1 MTDEDTNQ
9 QAPEQNAGDA
19 KVPDAGTHKVV
30 LQPIENEMKKS
41 YIDYS
46 MSVIVSRALPDA
58 RDGLKPVHR
67 RILYSMYDMSLNH
80 NKAHKKSAR
89 VVGECFVAGTRVLTE
104 KGLIPIEEVSIGE
117 RVFTQSGKS
126 QVTELYEMPERELVK
141 VTLENGIS
149 VTATSSQLFKVIN
162 REFKYEWKEAK
173 DLSPSDHLV
182 MRLDYP
188 DNIPYCK
195 LPDWQGNN
203 KKLNEDLAYIIGHF
217 LSDGHIERMRSDRS
231 NHKGVFNF
239 FSTSTGVIEHIR
251 DVLKKEF
258 NYESTILSQSTNPDE
273 FIPGQPVMHR
283 IRISDTELNDYLAES
298 FGIDGSWRAQ
308 SKRVPELFYRSP
320 KSVIGA
326 LLSGLIDGDG
336 SVHKNRNVV
345 NYSTISENLALD
357 VQLLMQQLGAVGK
370 RYTQDK
376 THETQL
382 VRGYVLKRNGPQIS
396 IEIEGRFVKVLSK
409 YVNLYNEIR
418 KERMERIIGSPIKTS
433 SFDRIPY
440 ASEAVFSNLSQH
452 HIGGGWFEDS
462 NGKKFRTG
470 ISYPSG
476 SKIRYSSD
484 IKTNA
489 LGRTQLV
496 EWGIKS
502 KLEMIGSELAPIVND
517 IVNNNIFFMQVGKI
531 EVAPPEPTYDLQ
543 VAGAHE
549 FIADGLVVHNCL
561 GKYHPHG
568 DTAVYDSMVRLAQ
581 DFSLRYTLI
590 EGQGNFGSVD
600 GDEAAA
606 MRYTECRMQER
617 AEDMLADLDKDTVE
631 WGDNFDA
638 SLKEP
643 LVIPSKLPNLII
655 NGSAGIA
662 VGMAT
667 NMPPHNL
674 SEVSDAI
681 VYLVDHPET
690 DVLDLMQFIKGP
702 DFPTGGTIY
711 GLSGIVEA
719 YQTGRGKIKVRAKTH
734 FEEVEHRKRII
745 VDEIPYQ
752 VNKSM
757 LVESIAELV
766 KDKKI
771 EGITDLRDE
780 SDRDGMRIVI
790 DLRKDVMEE
799 IILNQLFK
807 HTQMEVTFGIINLA
821 LVDNQPRVLTLK
833 EELEIFIEHRHNM
846 VVRRTKF
853 DLAQAR
859 KRDHIL
865 QGLVKAISAL
875 DETLHIIRSA
885 NSPEEAR
892 NGLMARFELD
902 EEQAKAIL
910 DMRLQKLTGL
920 ELEAIQAEFQE
931 IERMIRDLED
941 ILANESRIMGI
952 IKSETLEMKEKYG
965 DERRTDIVAHAL
977 DMDMEDLIPNEE
989 MVLMITQDG
998 YIKRMPLD
1006 TYKQQRRGGLGL
1018 MGMETKEEDVVTDL
1032 FVSMTHD
1039 HVMFF
1044 TDLGR
1049 MYSLKAWQIPVGS
1062 RQSKGKPIVNL
1073 LPKLED
1079 GEKIMAT
1086 RPITKLSGDHYLV
1099 FATRAGIIKKT
1110 PLAAYANIRSRGLIA
1125 VGLRDGDKLV
1135 DVKLTDGSKEIILAT
1150 RKGLAARFD
1159 EGQVR
1164 SMGRPAHG
1172 VIGIRPEEGD
1182 EVVSMAIVTSDSHLL
1197 TVTENGYGKISVVG
1211 KKDADDE
1218 RDTYRKTHRGSKG
1231 VITIRTEGRN
1241 GDVISVM
1248 EVEQDDELILAT
1260 VNGMVQRI
1268 RVADIRVMG
1277 RATQGVTVMDLRE
1290 SDKVI
1295 AVARLAGR
1303 KEEQAVQEA
1312 EVHDDAGFPEI
1323 AETEEP
1329 ENEPPEEG
1337 ED

>member
-80 NKAHKKSAR
+80 NKPYKKSAR
-89 VVGECFVAGTRVLTE
+89 VVGEV
-104 KGLIPIEEVSIGE
+104 
-117 RVFTQSGKS
+117 
-126 QVTELYEMPERELVK
+126 
-141 VTLENGIS
+141 
-149 VTATSSQLFKVIN
+149 
-162 REFKYEWKEAK
+162 
-173 DLSPSDHLV
+173 
-182 MRLDYP
+182 
-188 DNIPYCK
+188 
-195 LPDWQGNN
+195 
-203 KKLNEDLAYIIGHF
+203 
-217 LSDGHIERMRSDRS
+217 
-231 NHKGVFNF
+231 
-239 FSTSTGVIEHIR
+239 
-251 DVLKKEF
+251 
-258 NYESTILSQSTNPDE
+258 
-273 FIPGQPVMHR
+273 
-283 IRISDTELNDYLAES
+283 
-298 FGIDGSWRAQ
+298 
-308 SKRVPELFYRSP
+308 
-320 KSVIGA
+320 
-326 LLSGLIDGDG
+326 
-336 SVHKNRNVV
+336 
-345 NYSTISENLALD
+345 
-357 VQLLMQQLGAVGK
+357 
-370 RYTQDK
+370 
-376 THETQL
+376 
-382 VRGYVLKRNGPQIS
+382 
-396 IEIEGRFVKVLSK
+396 
-409 YVNLYNEIR
+409 
-418 KERMERIIGSPIKTS
+418 
-433 SFDRIPY
+433 
-440 ASEAVFSNLSQH
+440 
-452 HIGGGWFEDS
+452 
-462 NGKKFRTG
+462 
-470 ISYPSG
+470 
-476 SKIRYSSD
+476 
-484 IKTNA
+484 
-489 LGRTQLV
+489 
-496 EWGIKS
+496 
-502 KLEMIGSELAPIVND
+502 
-517 IVNNNIFFMQVGKI
+517 
-531 EVAPPEPTYDLQ
+531 
-543 VAGAHE
+543 
-549 FIADGLVVHNCL
+549 L

-581 DFSLRYTLI
+581 DFSLRYTLV

-681 VYLVDHPET
+681 VYLVDNPGV
-690 DVLDLMQFIKGP
+690 DVMDLMQFIKGP

-833 EELEIFIEHRHNM
+833 EELQIFIDHRHNM

-931 IERMIRDLED
+931 IEKMIRDLED

-952 IKSETLEMKEKYG
+952 IKAETLEMKEKYG
-965 DERRTDIVAHAL
+965 DERHTDIVAHAL
-977 DMDMEDLIPNEE
+977 DMDIEDLIPNEE

-1039 HVMFF
+1039 YVMFF
-1044 TDLGR
+1044 TDFGK
-1049 MYSLKAWQIPVGS
+1049 MYSLKAWQVPVGS

-1073 LPKLED
+1073 LPKLEE

-1086 RPITKLSGDHYLV
+1086 RPITKLAGDHYLV

-1110 PLAAYANIRSRGLIA
+1110 PLSAYANIRSRGLIA
-1125 VGLRDGDKLV
+1125 VGLEEGDKLV

-1164 SMGRPAHG
+1164 PMGRPAHG
-1172 VIGIRPEEGD
+1172 VIGIRPDKDD

-1277 RATQGVTVMDLRE
+1277 RATQGVTVMDLRDD
-1290 SDKVI
+1290 DKVI

-1312 EVHDDAGFPEI
+1312 EVHEDTAFPDMKEP
-1323 AETEEP
+1323 EEP
-1329 ENEPPEEG
+1329 ENDAPEEE

>member
-9 QAPEQNAGDA
+9 QAPEPNAGDA

-30 LQPIENEMKKS
+30 LQPIEGEMKKS

-104 KGLIPIEEVSIGE
+104 RGLIPIEEVNIGE
-117 RVFTQSGKS
+117 RLYTQSGKS

-162 REFKYEWKEAK
+162 RELKYEWKEAK
-173 DLSPSDHLV
+173 DLAPSDHLV

-203 KKLNEDLAYIIGHF
+203 KKLDEDLAYIVGHF
-217 LSDGHIERMRSDRS
+217 LSDGHIERMRSSSD
-231 NHKGVFNF
+231 HKGVFNF
-239 FSTSTGVIEHIR
+239 FSTSIRVIEHIR

-258 NYESTILSQSTNPDE
+258 NYESTIISQSTNPDE

-283 IRISDTELNDYLAES
+283 IRISNAELNDYLADN

-320 KSVIGA
+320 RSVIGA

-345 NYSTISENLALD
+345 NYSTISEGLALD

-409 YVNLYNEIR
+409 YVNLFNEVR
-418 KERMERIIGSPIKTS
+418 KERMERILGSPIKTS

-452 HIGGGWFEDS
+452 HIGGGWFEDT

-470 ISYPSG
+470 LSYPSG

-496 EWGIKS
+496 DWGIRS
-502 KLEMIGSELAPIVND
+502 KLEMIGSELAPVIND

-531 EVAPPEPTYDLQ
+531 EVAPPEHTYDLQ

-581 DFSLRYTLI
+581 DFSLRYTLV

-643 LVIPSKLPNLII
+643 LVIPSKLPNMLI
-655 NGSAGIA
+655 NGAAGIA

-681 VYLVDHPET
+681 VYLVDNPNA
-690 DVLDLMQFIKGP
+690 DVMDLMQFVKGP

-711 GLSGIVEA
+711 GLNGIVEA

-734 FEEVEHRKRII
+734 FEDVEHRKRII

-752 VNKSM
+752 VNKSQ

-780 SDRDGMRIVI
+780 SDREGMRIVV

-799 IILNQLFK
+799 IILNQLYK

-833 EELEIFIEHRHNM
+833 EEMQIFIDHRHKM
-846 VVRRTKF
+846 VVNRTKF
-853 DLAQAR
+853 DLAQAK

-920 ELEAIQAEFQE
+920 ELEAIQAEFVE
-931 IERMIRDLED
+931 IEKLIRDLED
-941 ILANESRIMGI
+941 ILANESRILSI
-952 IKSETLEMKEKYG
+952 IKAETLEMKEKYG

-977 DMDMEDLIPNEE
+977 DMDIEDLIPNEE

-1039 HVMFF
+1039 YVMFF
-1044 TDLGR
+1044 TDFGK
-1049 MYSLKAWQIPVGS
+1049 MYSLKAWQVPVGS

-1110 PLAAYANIRSRGLIA
+1110 PLSAYANIRSRGLIA
-1125 VGLRDGDKLV
+1125 VGLEEGDKLV
-1135 DVKLTDGSKEIILAT
+1135 DVKLTDGKKEIILAT

-1159 EGQVR
+1159 EAQVR
-1164 SMGRPAHG
+1164 PMGRPAHG

-1182 EVVSMAIVTSDSHLL
+1182 EVVSMAIVTGDSHLL

-1248 EVEQDDELILAT
+1248 EVDQDDELILAT

-1277 RATQGVTVMDLRE
+1277 RTTQGVTVMDLRDG
-1290 SDKVI
+1290 DKVI

-1312 EVHDDAGFPEI
+1312 EAHSDTDFPEMS
-1323 AETEEP
+1323 EPEEP
-1329 ENEPPEEG
+1329 ENDAPEEG
-1337 ED
+1337 EE

>member
-1 MTDEDTNQ
+1 MADDNNNQ
-9 QAPEQNAGDA
+9 QPAEMSAGDV

-30 LQPIENEMKKS
+30 PQTIEGEMKKA
-41 YIDYS
+41 YIDYA
-46 MSVIVSRALPDA
+46 MSVIVSRALPDV

-104 KGLIPIEEVSIGE
+104 RGLIPIEEVQLGE
-117 RVFTQSGKS
+117 RVYTQNGRSK
-126 QVTELYEMPERELVK
+126 VTELYEMPER
-141 VTLENGIS
+141 TLLRVRIENGMGL
-149 VTATSSQLFKVIN
+149 TCTPSQPFKVLSQDLS
-162 REFKYEWKEAK
+162 YQWKEAK
-173 DLSPSDHLV
+173 DLIPGDHLV
-182 MRLDYP
+182 MRLEHP
-188 DNIPYCK
+188 DIPK
-195 LPDWQGNN
+195 VMLPDWHG
-203 KKLNEDLAYIIGHF
+203 KDMFLDEDMAYLIGQF
-217 LSDGHIERMRSDRS
+217 LSDGWFENYHGR
-231 NHKGVFNF
+231 FNF
-239 FSTSTGVIEHIR
+239 FSSQEEVMWRVR
-251 DVLKKEF
+251 DCLKRVFDYEATVEMDCEPFFHQDGHESLSIGFQVRVNRKEI
-258 NYESTILSQSTNPDE
+258 NQ
-273 FIPGQPVMHR
+273 
-283 IRISDTELNDYLAES
+283 YLMAAL
-298 FGIDGSWRAQ
+298 GINGSWKAFT
-308 SKRVPELFYRSP
+308 KRIPEPFFRSP
-320 KSVIGA
+320 RSVLASLI
-326 LLSGLIDGDG
+326 SGLIDGDG
-336 SVHKNRNVV
+336 SIHIERNLVQ
-345 NYSTISENLALD
+345 YGTISPQLAED
-357 VQLLMQQLGAVGK
+357 FQLVLQQLGILSR
-370 RYTQDK
+370 RYLQKKNEEFRLINDSILNP
-376 THETQL
+376 HHPL
-382 VRGYVLKRNGPQIS
+382 HS
-396 IEIEGRFVKVLSK
+396 IEVGGRFAKDLAKVLDLGNDVK
-409 YVNLYNEIR
+409 RQRLA
-418 KERMERIIGSPIKTS
+418 RIAEAQVDAAPY
-433 SFDRIPY
+433 DRIPFLGQ
-440 ASEAVFSNLSQH
+440 AVFQELSDH
-452 HIGGGWFEDS
+452 HLGGGWYEDAA
-462 NGKKFRTG
+462 GQKFRSG
-470 ISYPSG
+470 ICYPDG
-476 SKIRYSSD
+476 TKIRYSSD
-484 IKTNA
+484 LKEKP
-489 LGRTQLV
+489 LGRGQLKD
-496 EWGIKS
+496 WGIQEKLGRIQS
-502 KLEMIGSELAPIVND
+502 KLCPFIDEVVDDHIYFVQITGVSEAPA
-517 IVNNNIFFMQVGKI
+517 QK
-531 EVAPPEPTYDLQ
+531 TYDLQ

-549 FIADGLVVHNCL
+549 FVANGVLVHNCL

-568 DTAVYDSMVRLAQ
+568 DTAVYDSLVRLAQ
-581 DFSLRYTLI
+581 DFSLRYTLV

-617 AEDMLADLDKDTVE
+617 AEDMLADLEKDTVN

-643 LVIPSKLPNLII
+643 LVLPSKLPNLLI

-674 SEVSDAI
+674 REVADAI
-681 VYLVDHPET
+681 IHMVDNPEAE
-690 DVLDLMQFIKGP
+690 VMDLMQFVKGP

-711 GLSGIVEA
+711 GLNGIIEA
-719 YQTGRGKIKVRAKTH
+719 YQTGRGKLKVRAKAH
-734 FEEVEHRKRII
+734 FEELEHRKRII

-752 VNKSM
+752 VNKAN
-757 LVESIAELV
+757 LIESIAELV

-799 IILNQLFK
+799 IILNQLYQ
-807 HTQMEVTFGIINLA
+807 HTQMEVTFGVINLA

-833 EELEIFIEHRHNM
+833 EEIQYFIAHRREV
-846 VVRRTKF
+846 VVRRTEY

-865 QGLVKAISAL
+865 QGLVKAIGAL

-885 NSPEEAR
+885 KSPEEAR
-892 NGLMARFELD
+892 AGLMARFELD
-902 EEQAKAIL
+902 EDQAKAIL

-931 IERMIRDLED
+931 IERLIRDLED
-941 ILANESRIMGI
+941 ILANEQRILGI
-952 IKSETLEMKEKYG
+952 IKAETTEMREKYG
-965 DERRTDIVAHAL
+965 DDRRTEIVAHAL
-977 DMDMEDLIPNEE
+977 DMDIEDLIPNEE

-1039 HVMFF
+1039 QVLFF
-1044 TDLGR
+1044 TNFGK
-1049 MYSLKAWQIPVGS
+1049 MYSLKAWQVPVGS

-1079 GEKIMAT
+1079 GERIMAT
-1086 RPITKLSGDHYLV
+1086 RPITKAAGEHFLV
-1099 FATRAGIIKKT
+1099 FSTRAGIIKKT
-1110 PLAAYANIRSRGLIA
+1110 PLSAYANVRSRGLIA
-1125 VGLRDGDKLV
+1125 VGLEEGDQLV
-1135 DVKLTDGSKEIILAT
+1135 DVKLTDGRKEIILAT
-1150 RKGLAARFD
+1150 RKGLAGRFD

-1164 SMGRPAHG
+1164 PMGRPAHG

-1182 EVVSMAIVTSDSHLL
+1182 EVVSMAIVTSDSLLL

-1211 KKDADDE
+1211 KKDAEDE
-1218 RDTYRKTHRGSKG
+1218 RDTYRKTNRGSKG

-1241 GDVISVM
+1241 GDVVSVM
-1248 EVEQDDELILAT
+1248 EVERDDELILAT

-1290 SDKVI
+1290 GDKVI

-1303 KEEQAVQEA
+1303 KEEQAVQDA
-1312 EVHDDAGFPEI
+1312 ESHGDSGFPALKED
-1323 AETEEP
+1323 EPEEGRCEEP
-1329 ENEPPEEG
+1329 EE
-1337 ED
+1337 

>member
-9 QAPEQNAGDA
+9 QAPDQNAGDA

-30 LQPIENEMKKS
+30 FQPIEGEMKKS

-104 KGLIPIEEVSIGE
+104 RGLIPIEEVKLGE
-117 RVFTQSGKS
+117 KVYTQNGRSE
-126 QVTELYEMPERELVK
+126 VTELYEMPERELVK
-141 VTLENGIS
+141 VSLENGVS

-162 REFKYEWKEAK
+162 RGFQYEWKEAK
-173 DLSPSDHLV
+173 DLSSSDYIV

-188 DNIPYCK
+188 DSVPYSS
-195 LPDWQGNN
+195 LSDWHGRN
-203 KKLNEDLAYIIGHF
+203 KQLNENLAYLIGHF
-217 LSDGHIERMRSDRS
+217 LSDGHLERMGSENS
-231 NHKGVFNF
+231 SHKGVFNF
-239 FSTSTGVIEHIR
+239 FSSSIGVIEHIR
-251 DVLKKEF
+251 DILKTEF
-258 NYESTILSQSTNPDE
+258 DYESTILSRSSNQDE
-273 FIPGQPVMHR
+273 FIPGQPVMHQ
-283 IRISDTELNDYLAES
+283 IRISDNELNDYLANN
-298 FGIDGSWRAQ
+298 FAIDGSWRAN

-320 KSVIGA
+320 KTVIGA

-336 SVHKNRNVV
+336 SVHKIRNVV
-345 NYSTISENLALD
+345 NYSTISESLAND
-357 VQLLMQQLGAVGK
+357 VQLLMQHLGVVGN
-370 RYTQDK
+370 RRTQDK
-376 THETQL
+376 TNETRL

-396 IEIEGRFVKVLSK
+396 IEVEGRFVKVLSK
-409 YVNLYNEIR
+409 YVNLYNEER
-418 KERMERIIGSPIKTS
+418 KERMERISGSSLKVS

-440 ASEAVFSNLSQH
+440 ASEAVFSYLSEH
-452 HIGGGWFEDS
+452 HVGGGWFEDT
-462 NGKKFRTG
+462 NGNKFRSG
-470 ISYPSG
+470 ITYPNG
-476 SKIRYSSD
+476 NKIRYSSN
-484 IKTNA
+484 IKTNP

-496 EWGIKS
+496 NWGIKS
-502 KLEMIGSELAPIVND
+502 KLEMIGSELAPVIDD
-517 IVNNNIFFMQVGKI
+517 IVNNNLFFMQVKNL
-531 EVAPPEPTYDLQ
+531 EAAPPEHTYDLQ

-549 FIADGLVVHNCL
+549 FVAAGLVVHNCL

-581 DFSLRYTLI
+581 DFSLRYTLV

-643 LVIPSKLPNLII
+643 LVIPSKLPNMLI
-655 NGSAGIA
+655 NGAAGIA

-681 VYLVDHPET
+681 VHLVDNPNA
-690 DVLDLMQFIKGP
+690 DVMDLMQFVKGP

-711 GLSGIVEA
+711 GLNGIVEA

-734 FEEVEHRKRII
+734 FEDVEHRKRII

-752 VNKSM
+752 VNKSQ

-780 SDRDGMRIVI
+780 SDREGMRIVI

-799 IILNQLFK
+799 IILNQLYK

-833 EELEIFIEHRHNM
+833 EEMQIFIDHRHEV

-853 DLAQAR
+853 DLAQAK

-885 NSPEEAR
+885 NSPEVAR
-892 NGLMARFELD
+892 NGLMTRFELD

-920 ELEAIQAEFQE
+920 ELEAIQAEFLE
-931 IERMIRDLED
+931 IEKLIRDLED
-941 ILANESRIMGI
+941 ILANESRILGI
-952 IKSETLEMKEKYG
+952 IKAETLEMKEKYG

-977 DMDMEDLIPNEE
+977 DMDIEDLIPNEE

-1044 TDLGR
+1044 TDFGK
-1049 MYSLKAWQIPVGS
+1049 MYSLKAWQVPVGS
-1062 RQSKGKPIVNL
+1062 RQSKGKPIINL

-1086 RPITKLSGDHYLV
+1086 HPITKLAGDHYLV

-1110 PLAAYANIRSRGLIA
+1110 PLSAYANIRSRGLIA
-1125 VGLRDGDKLV
+1125 VGLEEGDKLV
-1135 DVKLTDGSKEIILAT
+1135 DVKLTDGTKEIILAT

-1159 EGQVR
+1159 EAQVR
-1164 SMGRPAHG
+1164 PMGRPAHG
-1172 VIGIRPEEGD
+1172 VIGIRPEPDD
-1182 EVVSMAIVTSDSHLL
+1182 EVVSMAIVTCDSHLL

-1211 KKDADDE
+1211 KREADDE
-1218 RDTYRKTHRGSKG
+1218 RDTYRKTNRGSKG

-1241 GDVISVM
+1241 GDVVSVM

-1290 SDKVI
+1290 NDKVI

-1312 EVHDDAGFPEI
+1312 EAHGDAGLSEMKEP
-1323 AETEEP
+1323 EEP
-1329 ENEPPEEG
+1329 EDEPPEQE
-1337 ED
+1337 EE

>member
-1 MTDEDTNQ
+1 
-9 QAPEQNAGDA
+9 
-19 KVPDAGTHKVV
+19 
-30 LQPIENEMKKS
+30 
-41 YIDYS
+41 
-46 MSVIVSRALPDA
+46 
-58 RDGLKPVHR
+58 
-67 RILYSMYDMSLNH
+67 
-80 NKAHKKSAR
+80 
-89 VVGECFVAGTRVLTE
+89 
-104 KGLIPIEEVSIGE
+104 
-117 RVFTQSGKS
+117 
-126 QVTELYEMPERELVK
+126 MPERELVK

-1086 RPITKLSGDHYLV
+1086 RPITKLSGDHNLV

-1218 RDTYRKTHRGSKG
+1218 RDTYRKT
-1231 VITIRTEGRN
+1231 
-1241 GDVISVM
+1241 
-1248 EVEQDDELILAT
+1248 
-1260 VNGMVQRI
+1260 
-1268 RVADIRVMG
+1268 
-1277 RATQGVTVMDLRE
+1277 
-1290 SDKVI
+1290 
-1295 AVARLAGR
+1295 
-1303 KEEQAVQEA
+1303 
-1312 EVHDDAGFPEI
+1312 
-1323 AETEEP
+1323 
-1329 ENEPPEEG
+1329 
-1337 ED
+1337 

>member
-104 KGLIPIEEVSIGE
+104 RGLIPIEEVNIGE
-117 RVFTQSGKS
+117 RVHTQSGKS

-162 REFKYEWKEAK
+162 RELRYEWKEAK

-188 DNIPYCK
+188 DGIPYYK
-195 LPDWQGNN
+195 LPDWQGKN

-217 LSDGHIERMRSDRS
+217 LSDGHIERMRSDNS
-231 NHKGVFNF
+231 DHKGVFNF
-239 FSTSTGVIEHIR
+239 FSSSIGVIEHIR
-251 DVLKKEF
+251 DALKKEF
-258 NYESTILSQSTNPDE
+258 NYESTIISQSTNPDE
-273 FIPGQPVMHR
+273 LIPGQPVMHR
-283 IRISDTELNDYLAES
+283 IRISDTELNDYLADN

-308 SKRVPELFYRSP
+308 SKRVPEPFYRSP

-357 VQLLMQQLGAVGK
+357 VQLLMQQLGVVGK

-409 YVNLYNEIR
+409 HVNLYNEVR

-462 NGKKFRTG
+462 NGKKFRAG
-470 ISYPSG
+470 LSYPG
-476 SKIRYSSD
+476 GNKIRYSSD

-496 EWGIKS
+496 DWGIKS
-502 KLEMIGSELAPIVND
+502 KLEMIGSELAPVING

-531 EVAPPEPTYDLQ
+531 EVAPPEHTYDLQ

-568 DTAVYDSMVRLAQ
+568 DTAVYDSLVRLAQ
-581 DFSLRYTLI
+581 DFSLRYTLV

-643 LVIPSKLPNLII
+643 LVIPSKLPNLVI

-681 VYLVDHPET
+681 VYLIDNPGVD
-690 DVLDLMQFIKGP
+690 VMDLMQFIKGP

-734 FEEVEHRKRII
+734 FEEVEQRKRII

-799 IILNQLFK
+799 IILNQLYK

-833 EELEIFIEHRHNM
+833 EELQIFIDHRHNM

-931 IERMIRDLED
+931 IEKLIRDLED
-941 ILANESRIMGI
+941 IIANESRIMGI
-952 IKSETLEMKEKYG
+952 IKAETLEMKEKYG
-965 DERRTDIVAHAL
+965 DERRTEIVAHAL
-977 DMDMEDLIPNEE
+977 DMDIEDLIPNEE

-1044 TDLGR
+1044 TDFGK
-1049 MYSLKAWQIPVGS
+1049 MYSLKAWQVPVGS

-1073 LPKLED
+1073 LPKLEE
-1079 GEKIMAT
+1079 GERIMAT
-1086 RPITKLSGDHYLV
+1086 RPITKLAGDHYLV

-1110 PLAAYANIRSRGLIA
+1110 PLSAYANIRSRGLIA
-1125 VGLRDGDKLV
+1125 VGLEEGDKLV

-1164 SMGRPAHG
+1164 PMGRPAHG
-1172 VIGIRPEEGD
+1172 VIGIRPDQDD
-1182 EVVSMAIVTSDSHLL
+1182 EVVSMATVTSDSQLL

-1211 KKDADDE
+1211 KKEADDE

-1241 GDVISVM
+1241 GDVVSVM
-1248 EVEQDDELILAT
+1248 EVEKDDELILAT

-1277 RATQGVTVMDLRE
+1277 RATQGVTVMDLRDD
-1290 SDKVI
+1290 DKVI

-1312 EVHDDAGFPEI
+1312 EVHEDAGFPEMM
-1323 AETEEP
+1323 EP
-1329 ENEPPEEG
+1329 EDPENDTPEQ
-1337 ED
+1337 EEE

>member
-104 KGLIPIEEVSIGE
+104 RGLIPIEEVQVGE
-117 RVFTQSGKS
+117 KVYTQNGRSK
-126 QVTELYEMPERELVK
+126 VTELYEMPERQLLRVGM
-141 VTLENGIS
+141 ENGMGL
-149 VTATSSQLFKVIN
+149 TCTPSQPFKVLSQDLT
-162 REFKYEWKEAK
+162 YQWKEAK
-173 DLSPSDHLV
+173 DLNEGDHLI
-182 MRLDYP
+182 MRLEYP
-188 DNIPYCK
+188 ELPRVK
-195 LPDWQGNN
+195 LPDWHG
-203 KKLNEDLAYIIGHF
+203 KEMLLDEDIAYLIGQF
-217 LSDGHIERMRSDRS
+217 LSDGWFENYHGR
-231 NHKGVFNF
+231 FNF
-239 FSTSTGVIEHIR
+239 FSSHEETMMRVRDCLKRSFGYEANIEMDSEPFFHQ
-251 DVLKKEF
+251 DGH
-258 NYESTILSQSTNPDE
+258 ESVSIGFQ
-273 FIPGQPVMHR
+273 VR
-283 IRISDTELNDYLAES
+283 INRKELNQYLMSAL
-298 FGIDGSWRAQ
+298 GIDGSWKAV
-308 SKRVPELFYRSP
+308 SKRIPEPFFGSPRS
-320 KSVIGA
+320 V
-326 LLSGLIDGDG
+326 LLSLISGLIDGDG
-336 SVHKNRNVV
+336 SVHTNRNMVH
-345 NYSTISENLALD
+345 YGTISTQLADDFQIIL
-357 VQLLMQQLGAVGK
+357 QQLGVLSR
-370 RYTQDK
+370 RYLQTMND
-376 THETQL
+376 EF
-382 VRGYVLKRNGPQIS
+382 RMINDS
-396 IEIEGRFVKVLSK
+396 ILNQHHPLHAIEVSGRFA
-409 YVNLYNEIR
+409 
-418 KERMERIIGSPIKTS
+418 KELAKMLDLANDDKRERLARIAGAQVDAAPY
-433 SFDRIPY
+433 DRIPFLGQ
-440 ASEAVFSNLSQH
+440 AVFQELSDH
-452 HIGGGWFEDS
+452 HPGGGWYEDMS
-462 NGKKFRTG
+462 GHKFRSG
-470 ISYPSG
+470 ICYPDG
-476 SKIRYSSD
+476 TKIRYSSD
-484 IKTNA
+484 LKERP
-489 LGRTQLV
+489 LGRTQIKD
-496 EWGIKS
+496 WGIQEKLGRIQS
-502 KLEMIGSELAPIVND
+502 KLCPFIDEVVDDHLYFVQVTKITEAPA
-517 IVNNNIFFMQVGKI
+517 QK
-531 EVAPPEPTYDLQ
+531 TYDLQ

-549 FIADGLVVHNCL
+549 FIAGGVVVHNCL

-568 DTAVYDSMVRLAQ
+568 DTAVYDSLVRLAQ

-681 VYLVDHPET
+681 VYLIDHPEA
-690 DVLDLMQFIKGP
+690 DIMDLMQFVKGP

-752 VNKSM
+752 VNKSL

-790 DLRKDVMEE
+790 DMRKDVMEE
-799 IILNQLFK
+799 IVLNQLYK

-821 LVDNQPRVLTLK
+821 LVDNQPRVLTMK
-833 EELEIFIEHRHNM
+833 EEMQIFIDHRHNM

-931 IERMIRDLED
+931 IEKLIRDLED

-952 IKSETLEMKEKYG
+952 IKAETLEMKEKYG
-965 DERRTDIVAHAL
+965 DARKTDIVAHAL
-977 DMDMEDLIPNEE
+977 DMDIEDLIPNEE

-1044 TDLGR
+1044 TDFGK
-1049 MYSLKAWQIPVGS
+1049 MYSLKAWQVPVGS

-1086 RPITKLSGDHYLV
+1086 RPITKLAGDHFLV

-1110 PLAAYANIRSRGLIA
+1110 PLSAYANIRSRGLIA
-1125 VGLRDGDKLV
+1125 VGLEEGDKLV
-1135 DVKLTDGSKEIILAT
+1135 DVKLTDGNKEIILAT

-1164 SMGRPAHG
+1164 PMGRPAHG
-1172 VIGIRPEEGD
+1172 VIGIRPEQDD
-1182 EVVSMAIVTSDSHLL
+1182 EVVSMAIVTSDSQLL

-1277 RATQGVTVMDLRE
+1277 RATQGVTVMDLRHD
-1290 SDKVI
+1290 DKVI

-1312 EVHDDAGFPEI
+1312 EVHEDAAFPEMK
-1323 AETEEP
+1323 EPEEP
-1329 ENEPPEEG
+1329 ENGAPEE
-1337 ED
+1337 EEE